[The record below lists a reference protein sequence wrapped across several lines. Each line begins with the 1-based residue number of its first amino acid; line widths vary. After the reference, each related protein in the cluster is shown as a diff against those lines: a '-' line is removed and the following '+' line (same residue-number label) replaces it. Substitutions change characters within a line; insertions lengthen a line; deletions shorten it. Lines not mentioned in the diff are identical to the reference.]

1 MSLLGADLRM
11 LGNLV
16 ATAAGRRLAFGV
28 LLGHGLLATI
38 SWLFAEQL
46 LGQRHLLATIHR
58 QSGGDSLHG
67 LLGYGLMAC
76 PLVATWLGL
85 ALAQRQLFEAPE
97 LPLWR
102 VAPLAPWR
110 GPLQALL
117 RAIFVSTT
125 WALALAGPFVAAVLH
140 GRAAPGW
147 AYALLPV
154 AIAGATAPLLALLLA
169 VQIVLVRFFAGRW
182 LRLCFVVLSALAS
195 VGFMTWLL
203 LTLFAPG
210 PQRLQDALTTASA
223 PQQLP
228 WAVASAARVLTD
240 AAGGELEPTALL
252 QLLGWLLGSVL
263 AFTAVAL
270 LHPRA
275 CERHLAAE
283 PPLWRGRTRRWPV
296 GLVAAMRRKEFAQV
310 LQQPGALIGFLVFAV
325 LVFGLCR
332 NQVLVAGLL
341 ADARL
346 PRPVQH
352 FGVLLVH
359 WFLAVLL
366 VLYAHMGRLVLWDGA
381 QWSLYMAS
389 PLPPRLLLRG
399 KLQAVFVFLGWPLL
413 LVAVAGALLLDA
425 DGLVI
430 LTFVGAGLGGN
441 CAALGVLAV
450 IGTWPR
456 LMRPD
461 QGGQVLQG
469 GRSFLAALL
478 LVVAFEG
485 ICAPVVFGWWHWHGL
500 LQAWRPDAD
509 QLRHAAVIAI
519 AGALLYGSVIATIG
533 SWLGTRNMRRLLQPT

>member
-1 MSLLGADLRM
+1 MSLLRADLRV

-16 ATAAGRRLAFGV
+16 ATAAGRRLALGV
-28 LLGHGLLATI
+28 LFGHALLAAI
-38 SWLFAEQL
+38 SWLFALQL
-46 LGQRHLLATIHR
+46 LGHRPLLVTIHR

-102 VAPLAPWR
+102 TAPIAAFR

-117 RAIFVSTT
+117 RAIFLSTT
-125 WALALAGPFVAAVLH
+125 WALALAGPFVMAVLH
-140 GRAAPGW
+140 ARAAPGW
-147 AYALLPV
+147 AYALVPV
-154 AIAGATAPLLALLLA
+154 AVVGATAPLLATLLA
-169 VQIVLVRFFAGRW
+169 TQIVLVRFFAGRW
-182 LRLCFVVLSALAS
+182 LRLCFVVISALAS

-203 LTLFAPG
+203 LTLFASG
-210 PQRLQDALTTASA
+210 PQRMQNAIATAAA
-223 PQQLP
+223 PHELP
-228 WAVASAARVLTD
+228 WAVASAARLLTD
-240 AAGGELEPTALL
+240 AAGGTFEPTALL
-252 QLLGWLLGSVL
+252 RLLAWLGGSVL
-263 AFTAVAL
+263 AFVAVAL

-283 PPLWRGRTRRWPV
+283 PPLWRGRGRRWPSAPS
-296 GLVAAMRRKEFAQV
+296 AAVRKKEFAQV

-352 FGVLLVH
+352 LAVLLVH

-366 VLYAHMGRLVLWDGA
+366 VLYAHMGRLVLWDGP

-389 PLPPRLLLRG
+389 PVAPQSLLRG
-399 KLQAVFVFLGWPLL
+399 KLQAVFVFLCWPLL
-413 LVAVAGALLLDA
+413 LVTGFGAWLLGA
-425 DGLVI
+425 DGSVL
-430 LTFVGAGLGGN
+430 LTFVGIGLGGN
-441 CAALGVLAV
+441 CTALGVLAV
-450 IGTWPR
+450 VGTWPR
-456 LMRPD
+456 LMQPD

-478 LVVAFEG
+478 LVAGFELA
-485 ICAPVVFGWWHWHGL
+485 CAPVVIAWWRWHPEL
-500 LQAWRPDAD
+500 LVWRPDPAELGD
-509 QLRHAAVIAI
+509 AALLVV
-519 AGALLYGSVIATIG
+519 GAAMLYGSITATLGNWIG
-533 SWLGTRNMRRLLQPT
+533 TANVRRLLRPR